1 MTPSSLIQVSGS
13 SIEKALQEFGADQ
26 LSGLTSLEALGRVKK
41 LGPNSIVTQIKS
53 LWWIELLS
61 HFNSPLII
69 LLLIASI
76 ISYVVAET
84 LNATVILVMLLMSVL
99 IDFFREREARN
110 AAEKLQLRVK
120 TKASVLRDGT
130 EKEVLV
136 QDLVP
141 GDIVLLHPGKIVPAD
156 ARVLMANGL
165 FIDQSTLTGES
176 FPAQKLAAPVHAPTA
191 DLTAMDNIVFM
202 GSNVISGTA
211 KVLVVNTGK
220 NTEFGA
226 IATKLMLRNEETSF
240 GKGMKEFGYLIM
252 KATVLLVLFIFLINA
267 LRKQD
272 ILESFM
278 FSIAVAVGLT
288 PELLPMI
295 MSLTM
300 SKGSIQMAKKGVIV
314 KHLPAIPNF
323 GSMEV
328 LCTDKTGT
336 ITEDRIRL
344 IKAVDLDGI
353 ESKTVFVAAY
363 LNSFFQGGL
372 KNPLDSAMLDREKL
386 DISSHTKVSEIP
398 FDFYRKRT
406 SVVVEQ
412 EGQRKLI
419 CKGAPEEVVK
429 VCSIEKEGQALVQ
442 YELLS
447 KDGYRVLAVA
457 EKNIETKLDY
467 AAADEVDLVLVGYVA
482 FLDPPKED
490 ADEVVKA
497 LEDIGIEVKIIT
509 GDNRWVTENICN
521 QIGLTIKGVLE
532 GQEMGSMTDEAL
544 RKRVQSTTIFTRFSP
559 DQKTRVIQAIK
570 ANHHAVG
577 YLGDGIN
584 DAPSLKAADIGI
596 SVNSATDVAKESA
609 DIILT
614 QKDLLVLKDG
624 IIEGRKTFS
633 NTMKYVMMGISSNF
647 GNMLSVAAAT
657 MFLPFLPMLPIQ
669 ILINNFLYD
678 ASQISIPS
686 DNVDAKSLLKPQQ
699 WDLQFIRK
707 YMLIFGLTSSVF
719 DLMTFWILY
728 RYFDLTI
735 AQFRTGWFMES
746 LATQIL
752 VVFII
757 RTPKIPF
764 FRSKPSVQLVISTL
778 LLLAIGWALPY
789 LPFAASI
796 GFQALPVHILLY
808 IFVVTIVYLLTAEFI
823 KYLMRNGS
831 TSLH

>member
-1 MTPSSLIQVSGS
+1 MNPSTLIQASGS
-13 SIEKALQEFGADQ
+13 SIEKNLNQFETNQE
-26 LSGLTSLEALGRVKK
+26 SGITSQEALERFSRA
-41 LGPNSIVTQIKS
+41 GPNSIVTQSKKI
-53 LWWIELLS
+53 WWIELLL

-69 LLLIASI
+69 LLLVASI
-76 ISYVVAET
+76 ISYVVSET

-120 TKASVLRDGT
+120 TKAVVLRDGT
-130 EKEVLV
+130 EKEVLI
-136 QDLVP
+136 QELVP
-141 GDIVLLHPGKIVPAD
+141 GDIVLLHPGKIIPAD
-156 ARVLMANGL
+156 GRVLTSNDL
-165 FIDQSTLTGES
+165 FVDQSTLTGES
-176 FPAQKLAAPVHAPTA
+176 FPAQKFPQTIEAPSE
-191 DLTAMDNIVFM
+191 DLTAMDNTVFM
-202 GSNVISGTA
+202 GSNVISGTG

-226 IATKLMLRNEETSF
+226 IATKLMLRSEETSF
-240 GKGMKEFGYLIM
+240 GKGVKDFGYLIM
-252 KATVLLVLFIFLINA
+252 KVTIVLVLFIFLINA

-353 ESKTVFVAAY
+353 ESKTVFTSGY

-372 KNPLDSAMLDREKL
+372 KNPLDSAMLEREKP
-386 DISSHTKVSEIP
+386 DISSQTKVNEIP

-412 EGQRKLI
+412 EGKRKLI

-429 VCSIEKEGQALVQ
+429 VCTIEKEGQAKALVQ

-447 KDGYRVLAVA
+447 RDGYRVLAVA
-457 EKNIETKLDY
+457 EKSIETKLDY

-532 GQEMGSMTDEAL
+532 GHEMGAMTEEAL
-544 RKRVQSTTIFTRFSP
+544 RKRVLTTSIFTRFSP

-570 ANHHAVG
+570 SNHLTVG

-584 DAPSLKAADIGI
+584 DAPSLKAADVGI
-596 SVNSATDVAKESA
+596 SVYSATDVAKESA

-633 NTMKYVMMGISSNF
+633 NTLKYVKMGISSNF

-699 WDLQFIRK
+699 WDLKFIRK

-728 RYFDLTI
+728 RYFDLTV

-778 LLLAIGWALPY
+778 LLLAIGWVLPY

-808 IFVVTIVYLLTAEFI
+808 IFVVTVVYLVSVEFL
-823 KYLMRNGS
+823 KS
-831 TSLH
+831 VVKQ

>member
-1 MTPSSLIQVSGS
+1 MNHMSPSTLTQASGSSVEKILKQFEADQVSG
-13 SIEKALQEFGADQ
+13 I
-26 LSGLTSLEALGRVKK
+26 TSQEALERVR
-41 LGPNSIVTQIKS
+41 LMGPNSVVSQSKKI
-53 LWWIELLS
+53 WWIELLL
-61 HFNSPLII
+61 HFNSPLI
-69 LLLIASI
+69 LLLLVASI

-120 TKASVLRDGT
+120 TKAAVLRDGT
-130 EKEVLV
+130 EKEVLI
-136 QDLVP
+136 QELVP
-141 GDIVLLHPGKIVPAD
+141 GDIVLLHPGKIIPAD
-156 ARVLMANGL
+156 GRVLTSNDL
-165 FIDQSTLTGES
+165 FVDQSTLTGES
-176 FPAQKLAAPVHAPTA
+176 FPAQKFPQTIEVPSE
-191 DLTAMDNIVFM
+191 DLTAMENIVFM
-202 GSNVISGTA
+202 GSNVISGTG

-240 GKGMKEFGYLIM
+240 GKGVKDFGYLIM
-252 KATVLLVLFIFLINA
+252 KVTVLLVLFIFLINA

-353 ESKTVFVAAY
+353 ESKTVFVAGY

-372 KNPLDSAMLDREKL
+372 KNPLDSAMLEREKP
-386 DISSHTKVSEIP
+386 DISSHTKVNEIP

-412 EGQRKLI
+412 EGKRKLI

-429 VCSIEKEGQALVQ
+429 VCTIEKEGQARALVQ

-447 KDGYRVLAVA
+447 RDGYRVLAVA
-457 EKNIETKLDY
+457 EKNVETKLDY
-467 AAADEVDLVLVGYVA
+467 AAADEVDLVLIGYVA

-532 GQEMGSMTDEAL
+532 GHEMGAMTEEAL
-544 RKRVQSTTIFTRFSP
+544 RKRVLNTSIFTRFSP
-559 DQKTRVIQAIK
+559 DQKTRVIQAIRS
-570 ANHHAVG
+570 NHLTVG

-584 DAPSLKAADIGI
+584 DAPSLKAADVGI
-596 SVNSATDVAKESA
+596 SVYSATDVAKESA

-633 NTMKYVMMGISSNF
+633 NTLKYVKMGISSNF

-699 WDLQFIRK
+699 WDLKFIRK
-707 YMLIFGLTSSVF
+707 YMLIFGLMSSVF

-778 LLLAIGWALPY
+778 VLLAIGWALPY

-808 IFVVTIVYLLTAEFI
+808 IFVVTIVYLVSVEFL
-823 KYLMRNGS
+823 K
-831 TSLH
+831 SLVKQ

>member
-1 MTPSSLIQVSGS
+1 MTPFNLIQVSGS
-13 SIEKALQEFGADQ
+13 QIEKILQQFEANQDKGITSFEALERLKRFGANAINIQ
-26 LSGLTSLEALGRVKK
+26 GKK
-41 LGPNSIVTQIKS
+41 R
-53 LWWIELLS
+53 WWRELLS

-69 LLLIASI
+69 LLVAASI
-76 ISYVVAET
+76 ISFAVSET
-84 LNATVILVMLLMSVL
+84 LDATIIVVMLLMSVL
-99 IDFFREREARN
+99 IDYFRERQASN
-110 AAEKLQLRVK
+110 AAEKLQLKVK
-120 TKASVLRDGT
+120 TKALVIRDGS
-130 EKEVLV
+130 EKEILF

-141 GDIVLLHPGKIVPAD
+141 GDIVLLRPGKIIPAD
-156 ARVLMANGL
+156 ARVLASNGL
-165 FIDQSTLTGES
+165 FVDQSTLTGES
-176 FPAQKLAAPVHAPTA
+176 FPAQKFSHQLPTPRE
-191 DLTAMDNIVFM
+191 DLTAMENIVFM
-202 GSNVISGTA
+202 GSTVVSGTG
-211 KVLVVNTGK
+211 KVLVVRTGENTS
-220 NTEFGA
+220 FGS
-226 IATKLMLRNEETSF
+226 IALKLMRRDEETNF

-252 KATVLLVLFIFLINA
+252 KVTVLLVLFIFLINA

-300 SKGSIQMAKKGVIV
+300 SKGSIQMAKKGAIV

-336 ITEDRIRL
+336 ITEDKIRL
-344 IKAVDLDGI
+344 IKSVDLDGI
-353 ESKTVFVAAY
+353 ESATVFSLGY

-372 KNPLDSAMLDREKL
+372 KNPLDDAMLERENPGTSAYAL
-386 DISSHTKVSEIP
+386 NNEIP

-406 SVVVEQ
+406 SVIVEK
-412 EGQRKLI
+412 EGQRTLI
-419 CKGAPEEVVK
+419 CKGAPEEVLK
-429 VCSIEKEGQALVQ
+429 ACSIGKDLQAKAMMQ

-447 KDGYRVLAVA
+447 RDGYRVLAVA
-457 EKNIETKLDY
+457 EKTIEAKDVYSTGDEAGLD
-467 AAADEVDLVLVGYVA
+467 LKGYVA

-490 ADEVVKA
+490 ADEVVTA
-497 LEDIGIEVKIIT
+497 LEEIGVEVKIIT
-509 GDNRWVTENICN
+509 GDNRWVTENICK
-521 QIGLTIKGVLE
+521 QIGLEIKGVLE
-532 GQEMGSMTDEAL
+532 GHEMGAITEDAL
-544 RKRVQSTTIFTRFSP
+544 RKKVQSTSIFTRVSP
-559 DQKTRVIQAIK
+559 DQKNRIIQAIK
-570 ANHHAVG
+570 ANHLAVG

-596 SVNSATDVAKESA
+596 SVYSATDVAKESA

-686 DNVDAKSLLKPQQ
+686 DHVDAKSLMKPQR
-699 WDLQFIRK
+699 WNMKFIRH
-707 YMLIFGLTSSVF
+707 YMIIFGITSSLF
-719 DLMTFWILY
+719 DLLTFWILY
-728 RYFDLTI
+728 KYFNITI

-752 VVFII
+752 VVFVI
-757 RTPKIPF
+757 RTAKVPF
-764 FRSKPSVQLVISTL
+764 FLSKPSPKLVFSTL
-778 LLLAIGWALPY
+778 ASLFIGWMLPY

-796 GFQALPVHILLY
+796 GFEPLPFHIVVY
-808 IFVVTIVYLLTAEFI
+808 IIVVTVIYLFTAELI
-823 KYLMRNGS
+823 KSMLKRQIG
-831 TSLH
+831 